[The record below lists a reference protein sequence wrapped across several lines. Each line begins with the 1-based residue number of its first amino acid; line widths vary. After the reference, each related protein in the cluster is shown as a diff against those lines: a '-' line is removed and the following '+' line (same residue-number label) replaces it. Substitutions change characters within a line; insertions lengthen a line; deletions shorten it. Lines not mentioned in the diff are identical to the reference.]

1 MHARAPGIAVVIPS
15 YQQAVYLPEAIESVL
30 AQTEPAA
37 EVLVVDD
44 GSTDGTEEVAA
55 RFPVRYLRRPN
66 GGVSAA
72 RNTGVAATSSPL
84 IVFLDAD
91 DRLHPG
97 ALASQRAC
105 LEREPAAAIV
115 AGICRIVDSDGAPV
129 GHDAPYRCPGGDH
142 YDALLRHNHIWP
154 PAAAMHRRAPLLD
167 AGGWPERYAYFE
179 DVSLYLEVARR
190 HRIACHPDLV
200 CDYRRHA
207 EGVSNNR
214 AGMLDGIAS
223 VLRDQ
228 ETWVRANPQY
238 AEALAAGR
246 EAYLSRWG
254 AILADAV
261 RDGWRRRDWRRM
273 TRGLR
278 SLAKHYPA
286 GLSDLF
292 GRKLRS
298 LAGRRTA

>member
-1 MHARAPGIAVVIPS
+1 MGGRAAGVAVVIPS
-15 YQQAVYLPEAIESVL
+15 YQQAAFLPEAIESVL

-37 EVLVVDD
+37 EVIVVDD
-44 GSTDGTEEVAA
+44 GSTDETAQVAA
-55 RFPVRYLRRPN
+55 RFPVRYVRRPN

-72 RNTGVAATSSPL
+72 RNTGVAAADADL

-91 DRLHPG
+91 DRLHPD
-97 ALASQRAC
+97 ALASHREC
-105 LEREPAAAIV
+105 LDREPAAAIV
-115 AGICRIVDSDGAPV
+115 AGICRIVNGDGIPV
-129 GHDAPYRCPGGDH
+129 GHDAPFRCSGGDH

-190 HRIACHPDLV
+190 HRIACHPHPV
-200 CDYRRHA
+200 CDYRRHD

-228 ETWVRANPQY
+228 EAWVRANPKY
-238 AEALAAGR
+238 AEALATGR
-246 EAYLSRWG
+246 QAYLSRWG
-254 AILADAV
+254 GLLADAV
-261 RDGWRRRDWRRM
+261 RERWRSRDWRR
-273 TRGLR
+273 TASGIR
-278 SLAKHYPA
+278 SLAQHYPA
-286 GLSDLF
+286 GLAHIV

-298 LAGRRTA
+298 LTGSGSA